1 MSGDGVSRARI
12 YAALIEHSNE
22 CVGVLAADGRTVF
35 QSAGVTGQLGYSPD
49 ELIGRYNFELIHPDD
64 RPVALERFRSII
76 DDRPAAEPIR
86 LRCRHKDGNWR
97 LLEFTTARLAV
108 RADAPYIVLNTR
120 DVTDFTE
127 AAAALRASE
136 HRLDFALELG
146 AMGVT
151 DFDYATGALILSAS
165 LTRLMGYDTP
175 PPAPGLRWFLE
186 HVHAEDRAS
195 LVSLFNAIKTPV
207 ANEYE
212 ALFRI
217 VRDHQTRWWSGRV
230 RVLRDDAGQPLQAI
244 GLVCDITER
253 RHLEEQV
260 RQAQKMEAIGR
271 LAGGIAHDFNNLLTV
286 ISGYADTLRQS
297 MAPAD
302 PRFDDVVEIQ
312 RAADRAAL
320 LTQQLLA
327 VSRNQSSRPG
337 VVDANV
343 VVTDIATMIGRLVG
357 SGIELKVKLAPRPAA
372 VLADRGQLEQVLINL
387 AVNARDAMPDGGV
400 LEIRTSLVDVTAA
413 HASRLYSLKQGRHVR
428 ITVCDSGVGMPPEV
442 QARVFEPFFSTKPPG
457 KGTGIGLSTVYG
469 IVKQSGGGIFL
480 TSDPGVGTTFD
491 VYLPFSTGLR
501 SRVAARPKGERPAD
515 TDAIAADGETVLLVE
530 DYGRLRE
537 LARKVLCR
545 HGYRVLTAASGRE
558 ALELARRPGERV
570 DVLVTDVVMQ
580 GMSGPELARA
590 LRDIAPEAAIV
601 YTSGFAGDVVNQRGV
616 VPAEAPFLA
625 KPFTPAS
632 LSRIV
637 RDALTTRVHRD

>member
-1 MSGDGVSRARI
+1 
-12 YAALIEHSNE
+12 
-22 CVGVLAADGRTVF
+22 
-35 QSAGVTGQLGYSPD
+35 
-49 ELIGRYNFELIHPDD
+49 
-64 RPVALERFRSII
+64 
-76 DDRPAAEPIR
+76 
-86 LRCRHKDGNWR
+86 
-97 LLEFTTARLAV
+97 
-108 RADAPYIVLNTR
+108 
-120 DVTDFTE
+120 
-127 AAAALRASE
+127 
-136 HRLDFALELG
+136 
-146 AMGVT
+146 
-151 DFDYATGALILSAS
+151 
-165 LTRLMGYDTP
+165 
-175 PPAPGLRWFLE
+175 
-186 HVHAEDRAS
+186 
-195 LVSLFNAIKTPV
+195 
-207 ANEYE
+207 
-212 ALFRI
+212 
-217 VRDHQTRWWSGRV
+217 
-230 RVLRDDAGQPLQAI
+230 
-244 GLVCDITER
+244 
-253 RHLEEQV
+253 
-260 RQAQKMEAIGR
+260 
-271 LAGGIAHDFNNLLTV
+271 
-286 ISGYADTLRQS
+286 
-297 MAPAD
+297 
-302 PRFDDVVEIQ
+302 
-312 RAADRAAL
+312 
-320 LTQQLLA
+320 
-327 VSRNQSSRPG
+327 
-337 VVDANV
+337 
-343 VVTDIATMIGRLVG
+343 
-357 SGIELKVKLAPRPAA
+357 

-387 AVNARDAMPDGGV
+387 AVNARDAMPEGGV

-501 SRVAARPKGERPAD
+501 SRAAARPKGERPAE
-515 TDAIAADGETVLLVE
+515 TAANAADGETVLLVE
-530 DYGRLRE
+530 DYERLRE

-545 HGYRVLTAASGRE
+545 HGYRVLAAASGRE

-590 LRDIAPEAAIV
+590 LRDVAPEAAIV

>member
-1 MSGDGVSRARI
+1 VPEAGVSRARI

-22 CVGVLAADGRTVF
+22 CIGVLAADGRTVF
-35 QSAGVTGQLGYSPD
+35 QSPGVTAQLGYSPD
-49 ELIGRYNFELIHPDD
+49 ELIGRDNFALVHPDD
-64 RPVALERFRSII
+64 RSLARERFRDVIE
-76 DDRPAAEPIR
+76 DRPAADPIR
-86 LRCRHKDGNWR
+86 IRCRHKNGHWR
-97 LLEFTTARLAV
+97 LLEFTTARLVV

-120 DVTDFTE
+120 DVTEFAETT
-127 AAAALRASE
+127 AALRASE
-136 HRLDFALELG
+136 HRLDLALELG

-151 DFDYATGALILSAS
+151 DFDYATGNLILSTS
-165 LTRLMGYDTP
+165 LTRLMGYEASP
-175 PPAPGLRWFLE
+175 PSPGLRWFLE

-195 LVSLFNAIKTPV
+195 LVSVFNAIKTPLT
-207 ANEYE
+207 NEYE
-212 ALFRI
+212 ALFR
-217 VRDHQTRWWSGRV
+217 VLRADQTRWWSGRV
-230 RVLRDDAGQPLQAI
+230 RVVRDDAGRPLQAI

-260 RQAQKMEAIGR
+260 RQSQKMEAIGR

-297 MAPAD
+297 VAPAD
-302 PRFDDVVEIQ
+302 PRFDDVMEIQ

-337 VVDANV
+337 VLDANV
-343 VVTDIATMIGRLVG
+343 VVSDIASMIGRLVG
-357 SGIELKVKLAPRPAA
+357 CGIELKVKLATRPAA

-400 LEIRTSLVDVTAA
+400 LEIRTSLLEVTAA
-413 HASRLYSLKQGRHVR
+413 DATRLYSLKQGRHVR

-469 IVKQSGGGIFL
+469 IVKQTGGGIFL
-480 TSDPGVGTTFD
+480 TSEPGVGTTFD

-501 SRVAARPKGERPAD
+501 SRAPARPKGERPVEMD
-515 TDAIAADGETVLLVE
+515 GTAAAGKTVLLVE

-537 LARKVLCR
+537 LARKVLSR
-545 HGYRVLTAASGRE
+545 QGYRVLPAASGRE
-558 ALELARRPGERV
+558 ALDLVRRAGGRI
-570 DVLVTDVVMQ
+570 DVIVTDVVMP

-590 LRDIAPEAAIV
+590 LHDITPDAVVV
-601 YTSGFAGDVVNQRGV
+601 YMSGFTGDVLNQRGV
-616 VPAEAPFLA
+616 DPAEAVFLE
-625 KPFTPAS
+625 KPFTPTS

-637 RDALTTRVHRD
+637 RDALTTRVQHD